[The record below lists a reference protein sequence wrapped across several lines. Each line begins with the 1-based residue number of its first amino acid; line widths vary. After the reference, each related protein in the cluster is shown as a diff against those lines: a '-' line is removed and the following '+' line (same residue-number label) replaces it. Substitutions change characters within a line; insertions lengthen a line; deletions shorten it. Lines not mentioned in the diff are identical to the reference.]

1 MLLLSLDISDSMS
14 ANPSCATCC
23 CLRSFTIQAAFFSL
37 STVLLTN
44 ELLVACFN
52 VAAGSATAPLTS
64 VSEGD
69 TAATGAAVRG
79 DVEADTFCAAA
90 VGAPD
95 ATAVVEK
102 NLAGAAANA
111 ERGDDEE
118 DEGDEEKQE
127 EDEGDDEKEEE
138 EEEGVGLK

>member
-44 ELLVACFN
+44 ELLVACFS

-69 TAATGAAVRG
+69 TAATGPAVMG
-79 DVEADTFCAAA
+79 DAEADTFCAAA

-95 ATAVVEK
+95 TTAVVEK

-118 DEGDEEKQE
+118 KEDDGEDEGDE
-127 EDEGDDEKEEE
+127 EKEEE